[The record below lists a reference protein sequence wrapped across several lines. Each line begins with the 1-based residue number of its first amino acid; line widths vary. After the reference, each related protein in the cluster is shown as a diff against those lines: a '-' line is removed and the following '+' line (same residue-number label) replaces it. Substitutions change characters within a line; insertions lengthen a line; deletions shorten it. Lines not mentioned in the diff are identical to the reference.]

1 MTLFETLKLV
11 HILAAIVWVGG
22 SLLATVYALRAR
34 KGDQGHRIGLARDL
48 HFLGNKVFAPA
59 SGVALI
65 FGIWM
70 VIERPTF
77 AFGDTWIIIGLIGLA
92 ISGTI
97 GGAFF
102 GPKTKALVARLEGGD
117 AADSLMATITRVAL
131 FDDLLLLIVV
141 WAMVVKPGL

>member
-1 MTLFETLKLV
+1 M
-11 HILAAIVWVGG
+11 
-22 SLLATVYALRAR
+22 YALRAR

-97 GGAFF
+97 GGVLRTQDQGAG
-102 GPKTKALVARLEGGD
+102 GPAGGRRRRRLPDGHDHAGGAL
-117 AADSLMATITRVAL
+117 
-131 FDDLLLLIVV
+131 
-141 WAMVVKPGL
+141 